1 MLRELVLS
9 GDLVRTR
16 HGVYAT
22 KAAVEE
28 SAVDPR
34 AGHAFRVK
42 SAVAVSGEDAVAC
55 CSSAALIHGLDML
68 KDPPADVVTLLRAD
82 AGKRNRMSSQGIVF
96 RAAALVPAGA
106 RAKDHV
112 TESHGVRVTTAPR
125 TVVDLARELPF
136 MDAVAV
142 ADSAFRKYGFWMD
155 TYLRVLKSCT
165 GWRGLEQARKVIEF
179 ADSKA
184 ESALESALR
193 VRLREWGFPPP
204 QLQVRLL
211 VGPRYVR
218 VDFLYQE
225 QRTVIEAD
233 GMAKMSETGAN
244 RKQYRR
250 DGWLRDAGY
259 KVVHVSWRELFYEQ
273 EVVISN
279 IRKAFAAPSSF

>member
-1 MLRELVLS
+1 M
-9 GDLVRTR
+9 RTR
-16 HGVYAT
+16 RGIYAT
-22 KAAVEE
+22 KAAIEE
-28 SAVDPR
+28 AAADAR
-34 AGHAFRVK
+34 AEHALRVR
-42 SAVAVSGEDAVAC
+42 SAVAFIGGDAVAC
-55 CSSAALIHGLDML
+55 YSSAALIHGLDML
-68 KDPPADVVTLLRAD
+68 TAPPADVVTLLRPD
-82 AGKRNRMSSQGIVF
+82 ARTRNRRSSGDIRI
-96 RAAALVPAGA
+96 RAAALVPKGA
-106 RAKDHV
+106 KEKDHL

-136 MDAVAV
+136 MDGVAV
-142 ADSAFRKYGFWMD
+142 ADSAFRKYGFWKD

-184 ESALESALR
+184 ESVLESALR

-204 QLQVRLL
+204 QIQVRLL
-211 VGPRYVR
+211 VGPTYVR

-233 GMAKMSETGAN
+233 GMAKMTEKGAN

-279 IRKAFAAPSSF
+279 IRKAFAAPSPF